1 MYTPRLGLPRPRGF
15 GLHIRSYNP
24 SMANLVTLSRLLLL
38 FIVVWLMYQQPTRWQ
53 LAGFLLIILIFVS
66 DALDGYVARKRGE
79 TSLFGALFDIAG
91 DRIVE
96 LTLWMVFADNALVPI
111 WVPLVF
117 IVRGVIVDTIRSS
130 NAVAHGVE
138 PFALMRSPAGKFIVA
153 SKFMRVLYAVVK
165 AIAFAGLALREPMQ
179 LWLPGIWQYVSWPV
193 TTLTYFCVYLSV
205 LLCIA
210 RGGPVIAE
218 FVYAQRH
225 DILKRP
231 GASR

>member
-1 MYTPRLGLPRPRGF
+1 MPRSARTADAWF
-15 GLHIRSYNP
+15 GSHDRSYNQ

-38 FIVVWLMYQQPTRWQ
+38 FIVVWLMYQEPTPWQ
-53 LAGFLLIILIFVS
+53 FSSFFLIILIFVA

-96 LTLWMVFADNALVPI
+96 LTLWIVFADNALVSI

-117 IVRGVIVDTIRSS
+117 IARGVIVDTIRSS

-138 PFALMRSPAGKFIVA
+138 PFALMRSPFGKFVVA
-153 SKFMRVLYAVVK
+153 SKLMRALYAVVK
-165 AIAFAGLALREPMQ
+165 AIAFAGLALREPFEQ
-179 LWLPGIWQYVSWPV
+179 WLPDIWRHVDWPI

-210 RGGPVIAE
+210 RGAPVIAE

-225 DILKRP
+225 DILRRP

>member
-1 MYTPRLGLPRPRGF
+1 MPTLGPTTTAGF
-15 GLHIRSYNP
+15 GLVGRSYNP
-24 SMANLVTLSRLLLL
+24 PMANLVTLSRLLLL
-38 FIVVWLMYQQPTRWQ
+38 FIVVWLTYQQPTPWQ
-53 LAGFLLIILIFVS
+53 FLSFFLIILIFVS
-66 DALDGYVARKRGE
+66 DALDGYVARRRGE

-96 LTLWMVFADNALVPI
+96 LTLWIVFADNALVSI

-117 IVRGVIVDTIRSS
+117 ITRGVIVDTIRSS

-138 PFALMRSPAGKFIVA
+138 PFALMRSPVGKFIVA
-153 SKFMRVLYAVVK
+153 SKLMRVLYAVVK
-165 AIAFAGLALREPMQ
+165 AIAFAGLALREPFQ
-179 LWLPGIWQYVSWPV
+179 QWLPGIWQYVSWPI
-193 TTLTYFCVYLSV
+193 TALTYLCVYLSL

-210 RGGPVIAE
+210 RGAPVIAE

-225 DILKRP
+225 DILRRP